1 MLRFLGFLNQIRK
14 SSKKITS
21 HILSEI
27 LSDVRSTTGSNM
39 RKIML
44 LTDRNCISDVGKDDV
59 KNIQYAK
66 VQEED
71 RWKINIVNEIIETRA
86 EQLYVDNMAQEELDD
101 ILWMICTN

>member
-1 MLRFLGFLNQIRK
+1 
-14 SSKKITS
+14 
-21 HILSEI
+21 
-27 LSDVRSTTGSNM
+27 M

-66 VQEED
+66 VREED